1 MEEDND
7 VDNTIEEDG
16 TNRLIQETFNNVGM
30 DDDDNQYVGGY
41 DIPLLERESQP
52 LYEGSK
58 TSILFDVLLLFN
70 LKVVNGLSNTCV
82 TQLLRYVLY
91 FMTFS
96 TSL

>member
-82 TQLLRYVLY
+82 TYLLRYVIY
-91 FMTFS
+91 FVTFS
-96 TSL
+96 TS